1 MSRSPRTA
9 FVLSGGASRGAVQA
23 GMLRALYER
32 GITPDLLVG
41 TSAGALN
48 AAFVASR
55 PQTVQTAK
63 DLANVW
69 RELRREDVFPIH
81 VPTVLGGLANRGD
94 HVVPDGPLR
103 RLAAAHLQLERIEH
117 AAVPLHVVTFD
128 LLTGR
133 EFRLSEGSAL
143 DAVLAAAAI
152 PGVLP
157 AVPWGDHLLVDGG
170 VVNNTPISHAVE
182 LGAERIFVLLTED
195 PADRGLAARPR
206 GVLDAAMHGIA
217 LLVGARLQADLS
229 RFAADAEL
237 IVLPAG
243 GNARHIQPT
252 DFEQAELLIA
262 AAVRATRRQ
271 LDGVGLRVE
280 LAA

>member
-1 MSRSPRTA
+1 MSRPPLTA
-9 FVLSGGASRGAVQA
+9 FVLSGGASRGAMQA

-32 GITPDLLVG
+32 GITADLLVG

-63 DLANVW
+63 DLADVW
-69 RELRREDVFPIH
+69 RELRREDVFPLH
-81 VPTVLGGLANRGD
+81 VPTLLGGLAKRGD

-103 RLAAAHLQLERIEH
+103 RLAARHLELARLED
-117 AAVPLHVVTFD
+117 AAVPVHLATFD
-128 LLTGR
+128 LIGGR
-133 EFRLSEGSAL
+133 EVRLCEGSAL
-143 DAVLAAAAI
+143 DAVLASAAI

-157 AVPWGDHLLVDGG
+157 PVPWGSHLLVDGG

-182 LGAERIFVLLTED
+182 LGAERIFVLSTED

-206 GVLDAAMHGIA
+206 GVVDAALHAVA
-217 LLVGARLQADLS
+217 LLVGARLRADLVRYGS
-229 RFAADAEL
+229 EAEL
-237 IVLPAG
+237 IVLPAPE
-243 GNARHIQPT
+243 APQVQPT

-262 AAVRATRRQ
+262 GALRAARRA
-271 LDGVGLRVE
+271 LEPMGLRDE

>member
-1 MSRSPRTA
+1 M
-9 FVLSGGASRGAVQA
+9 QA

-32 GITPDLLVG
+32 GITADVLVG

-63 DLANVW
+63 DLADVW
-69 RELRREDVFPIH
+69 RELRREDVFPVH
-81 VPTVLGGLANRGD
+81 VPTLIGGLTNRGD

-103 RLAAAHLQLERIEH
+103 RLAATHLQLTRLED
-117 AAVPLHVVTFD
+117 AAVPLHVVTYD
-128 LLTGR
+128 VLSGQEVRLCEGR
-133 EFRLSEGSAL
+133 AV
-143 DAVLAAAAI
+143 DAVAAGAAI

-157 AVPWGDHLLVDGG
+157 PVPWGDHLLVDGG

-182 LGAERIFVLLTED
+182 LGAQRIFILSTEE
-195 PADRGLAARPR
+195 PGACGLAARPR
-206 GVLDAAMHGIA
+206 GVVDAAMHAIA
-217 LLVGARLQADLS
+217 LLVGARFRADLI
-229 RFAADAEL
+229 RYAPEADL
-237 IVLPAG
+237 IVLPTG
-243 GNARHIQPT
+243 GHARRVQPT

-262 AAVRATRRQ
+262 GALRAARRLFDGAQ
-271 LDGVGLRVE
+271 LREE